1 MKIFIT
7 GSEGFIGSH
16 LVEKLI
22 RDGHKVK
29 ALIQYNSYGN
39 IGHLNFL
46 EEKYKSK
53 YRKIFGDVRD
63 VDFLTRNISGSE
75 IVIHLAAL
83 IAIPYSY
90 DAAETYIDTN
100 IKGTYNVIKAGIKNN
115 IKHIIITSTSEVYG
129 SAQNIPINENHRLLG
144 QSPYA
149 ATKIAADQIALSFF
163 HSFNAPITILRPF
176 NTFGPRQSLRAV
188 IPSIIIQCLKKNKF
202 IKLGDITTTRDFSYV
217 EDIVNCYSKVLNKKK
232 SIGQVINIGSNYEI

>member
-53 YRKIFGDVRD
+53 YKKIFGDVRD

-75 IVIHLAAL
+75 IVI
-83 IAIPYSY
+83 IQEKIS
-90 DAAETYIDTN
+90 
-100 IKGTYNVIKAGIKNN
+100 VF
-115 IKHIIITSTSEVYG
+115 STEMDSG
-129 SAQNIPINENHRLLG
+129 S
-144 QSPYA
+144 
-149 ATKIAADQIALSFF
+149 T
-163 HSFNAPITILRPF
+163 
-176 NTFGPRQSLRAV
+176 
-188 IPSIIIQCLKKNKF
+188 
-202 IKLGDITTTRDFSYV
+202 
-217 EDIVNCYSKVLNKKK
+217 
-232 SIGQVINIGSNYEI
+232 